1 MKRAKHLSRT
11 ATSLLLMIGL
21 VMSMFTGFT
30 AFAADTVMNA
40 AETPVQASSVTY
52 NGWNEAELQNL
63 LNETDVVLTTDGIG
77 IFGTLT
83 IPRDRT
89 LTVEGRL
96 VVHGVLNATGTL
108 ANNGQ
113 VHNQYYAVIN
123 VMQGGR
129 LENNGFLQ
137 NNTFGTINVYWSGE
151 IVGNPVSGNGPVNT
165 VPAILGEV
173 HLITDDIIEIEFNA
187 PVNEQQAREAFTIMV
202 DGGPAVWTFLSYF
215 DFGVYGERGGV
226 VNVRLEEGLDAG
238 EPRGR
243 RRELATTEAWLA
255 QTDHV
260 RGPIAAARLTVEFDG
275 ETTTAQWVPFYTERN
290 LGHMSRVLTY
300 ISGEGGN
307 NGRVGGATGTG
318 TGSIHQTLPPNTHAM
333 NIFGPDMEPRY
344 NEEFVVRQVGEGL
357 HRFFGRGEFLALPM
371 VRSGFRTL
379 IVGPSQSVYEAPQ
392 FRDLYVHGVTDDTF
406 TRRNIKATSVPG
418 NFNPTYGSFERPFIV
433 VTSDDIMRHDSPMN
447 AYGET
452 IFTIDADGQRVYND
466 DIVGSRRISAR
477 PRSDFFYLGEAVFD
491 FFWEVGARQ
500 GSRQFPIGP
509 NNYWDDFR
517 FDLHIER
524 AFDNAIAQG
533 LWPNTILTATHDFCG
548 RAFTR
553 SERIKNFYMYG
564 AMVFWEF
571 MPESRYFDWLSMPIN
586 TRGEMY
592 LYDYDLY
599 WALSGLHGREEFWT
613 GVGTGQQA
621 SSIDDTSKW
630 RTPWFRDNQPDN
642 YGLPAC
648 ARPIAVDAVT
658 GEQLPFGTVRG
669 NMFPGPHCPTCATG
683 TCVEGIRGVPH
694 APLHI
699 TDVVVSSHNQIMVY
713 FNRVVSTRAA
723 AVHAGNFQVW
733 IGDTMVPANQLSQT
747 GGYHWNSIRLQTN
760 TGGVNF
766 VTGAVPTPEWRLDN
780 GRPYGRFFNGFT
792 QTDLDE
798 RSIAN
803 GGWILNNQA
812 LGRYPLAFGEFI
824 DLERAINEFGA
835 GMRPEGVSIVY
846 TGAASVTVSN
856 TIHGPNPIGG
866 PILDWAGNEL
876 SRVGERIPARFEPWQ
891 AVAYRSALTG
901 LYTYLDTVIGTH
913 PRHQFRQKDVAITA
927 TLQMESLFQ
936 NNTDITHD
944 HLASAILGWD
954 GTLDAGGNRNM
965 VNGFQN
971 AFPAGL
977 PFSRL
982 LASGNMTGNAS
993 AADLANS
1000 QIPGT
1005 TVWLYD
1011 TSVRYDRPG
1020 QRISDGAVRSSGGM
1034 HVAAGSVRGRHP
1046 GRLPFMNQMHTT
1058 NVGDLYR
1065 IGGWGGNNF
1074 QTEDIHVMRDFNLD
1088 RYRIENLVL
1097 HEGGH
1102 GIDSFQRGQ
1111 NFGHEMYAD
1120 MSSAWL
1126 AATNPANGRRW
1137 NTVDNVAAYFGANR
1151 GEYVSTAA
1159 NYWAGTMRE
1168 SFSGTNDGVWT
1179 PVSTREEFFRYDP
1192 WGFEGWRRLSWNGE
1206 LGLWFNDAN
1215 GNPQVGN
1222 PVYRVMLEDWE
1233 LLRDQNPEFAHW
1245 RNSSY
1250 LMAWG
1255 SSIIETAHHNPYTEA
1270 RNNAAAGS
1278 QIDNRIRWVS
1288 WNIPHIWDVYPNL
1301 APSNPNFPNNRFDFA
1316 GADFQATGIDAQRG
1330 GTPHH
1335 PMPAFGTVPVEQMT
1349 PLQNQTHPFHRPGGI
1364 QRPIRTPEISALA
1377 APVAATVIEGS
1388 ERIPSRPILVEFEIV
1403 YNGYEITNNNS
1414 QTSFDLR
1421 INGQYTHF
1429 YFWSFEVNDNGDI
1442 AIVTVRLDWPLN
1454 RNDYVEVISRVV
1466 PTTDITFTLDI
1477 FNNGQGGS
1485 PSRPNES
1492 LYQARLVRMWPL
1504 VDGVGVL
1511 VPMDVE
1517 ITAYDQDNND
1527 AMQFINRNRQWCD
1540 TAGWQNYYVNFDAD
1554 TSAQWQYIYFT
1565 ITAFGQT
1572 VEARLVN
1579 NQFVAAPVDVI
1590 GLNAFNNGND
1600 NNVSLANLGVIRIW
1614 TQLNGIN
1621 ALVPYANL
1629 TVMAEL
1635 PNGDCAMQF
1644 VRINRIWNNPDYV
1657 NLIDVTKVNAPWQY
1671 IDFAVE
1677 LNNQVAKLRL
1687 INNLY

>member
-1 MKRAKHLSRT
+1 MKKAVSILLSLFLILPT
-11 ATSLLLMIGL
+11 L
-21 VMSMFTGFT
+21 T
-30 AFAADTVMNA
+30 AFAYDIEDPINNPPTIEA
-40 AETPVQASSVTY
+40 APVEDNEESEL
-52 NGWNEAELQNL
+52 EAELPVL
-63 LNETDVVLTTDGIG
+63 VNELEDE
-77 IFGTLT
+77 IFEN
-83 IPRDRT
+83 
-89 LTVEGRL
+89 VEA
-96 VVHGVLNATGTL
+96 GVLGNVFLITGEVLEIEYTQPILNNAH
-108 ANNGQ
+108 AQ
-113 VHNQYYAVIN
+113 SV
-123 VMQGGR
+123 
-129 LENNGFLQ
+129 F
-137 NNTFGTINVYWSGE
+137 TINVDGE
-151 IVGNPVSGNGPVNT
+151 PV
-165 VPAILGEV
+165 EW
-173 HLITDDIIEIEFNA
+173 E
-187 PVNEQQAREAFTIMV
+187 
-202 DGGPAVWTFLSYF
+202 FLSYF
-215 DFGVYGERGGV
+215 NFGSFGERGGV
-226 VNVRLEEGLDAG
+226 VNVRLTEELDAG

-243 RRELATTEAWLA
+243 RRELTTSEAWLA
-255 QTDHV
+255 QTDHI
-260 RGPIAAARLTVEFDG
+260 RGPVAAARITVEVVADEENVEDG
-275 ETTTAQWVPFYTERN
+275 NIEDIEDVEYLNEAIVDDYTVGAEDNDEVEAEELAGPRAEEEIENVKTVQATWNPFYTERN

-300 ISGEGGN
+300 ISGDGGN
-307 NGRVGGATGTG
+307 NGRVGGMTSAGQG
-318 TGSIHQTLPPNTHAM
+318 VGNHQTLPANAHSM
-333 NIFGPDMEPRY
+333 NIFGPNMEPRY
-344 NEEFVVRQVGEGL
+344 NEEFIVRQVGEGL

-371 VRSGFRTL
+371 VRSGFNTL
-379 IVGPSQSVYEAPQ
+379 IVGPAQSVYEAPQ
-392 FRDLYVHGVTDDTF
+392 FRDLYVHGVTEDTF
-406 TRRNIKATSVPG
+406 TRRSIKATTVPG
-418 NFNPTYGSFERPFIV
+418 NFNQRYGSFERPFVV

-452 IFTIDADGQRVYND
+452 IFTIDANGQRVYNENID
-466 DIVGSRRISAR
+466 ESRRVSAR

-524 AFDNAIAQG
+524 AFDNAIANG
-533 LWPNTILTATHDFCG
+533 LWPNTVLTATHDLDG
-548 RAFTR
+548 REFTR
-553 SERIKNFYMYG
+553 AERIKNFYVYG
-564 AMVFWEF
+564 AMIFWEF
-571 MPESRYFDWLSMPIN
+571 MPESRYFDWKSMPVN

-613 GVGTGQQA
+613 GVGNLQGA
-621 SSIDDTSKW
+621 SSVDDTSKW

-648 ARPIAVDAVT
+648 ARPINS
-658 GEQLPFGTVRG
+658 GQG
-669 NMFPGPHCPTCATG
+669 NVFPGPHCDACAAG
-683 TCVEGIRGVPH
+683 TCTEGLRGVPH
-694 APLHI
+694 APLYI

-723 AVHAGNFQVW
+723 VVASGNNGNWQVW
-733 IGDTMVPANQLSQT
+733 IGDTMVPMNQVSQT

-760 TGGVNF
+760 TGNVNF
-766 VTGAVPTPEWRLDN
+766 ITGTVPTPQWRLDN

-792 QTDLDE
+792 QADLDE

-803 GGWILNNQA
+803 GGWIANNNP
-812 LGRYPLAFGEFI
+812 LGRYPLAFGEFV

-846 TGAASVTVSN
+846 TGTATA
-856 TIHGPNPIGG
+856 GPV
-866 PILDWAGNEL
+866 LDWAGNEL
-876 SRVGERIPARFEPWQ
+876 SRIGERIPARFEPWQ
-891 AVAYRSALTG
+891 GVAYRSALTG
-901 LYTYLDTVIGTH
+901 LYTYLDTAIGTH
-913 PRHQFRQKDVAITA
+913 PRHPFAQKDVAITA

-936 NNTDITHD
+936 NNTDVTHD

-982 LASGNMTGNAS
+982 LAGGNMTGNAG
-993 AADLANS
+993 AGDLANS
-1000 QIPGT
+1000 QTPGN
-1005 TVWLYD
+1005 TVWHYN

-1020 QRISDGAVRSSGGM
+1020 QRIADGAVRSSGGM
-1034 HVAAGSVRGRHP
+1034 HIAAGSVRGRHP
-1046 GRLPFMNQMHTT
+1046 GRLPFMNQMHGTS
-1058 NVGDLYR
+1058 VGDLYR

-1120 MSSAWL
+1120 MSSAWM

-1222 PVYRVMLEDWE
+1222 PNYRVMLEDWE

-1245 RNSSY
+1245 TSSSY

-1255 SSIIETAHHNPYTEA
+1255 ASIIETAHHNPYTEA
-1270 RNNAAAGS
+1270 RNNAAFGS

-1288 WNIPHIWDVYPNL
+1288 WNVPHIWDVYPNL
-1301 APSNPNFPNNRFDFA
+1301 EPSNPNFPNNRFDFA

-1349 PLQNQTHPFHRPGGI
+1349 PFQNQTHPFHRTGGV
-1364 QRPIRTPEISALA
+1364 QRPVRTAEISALA
-1377 APVAATVIEGS
+1377 APVSAMVVAGS
-1388 ERIPSRPILVEFEIV
+1388 ERIPSRPALVEFDVV
-1403 YNGYEITNNNS
+1403 YNGQEVTNNNA
-1414 QTSFDLR
+1414 QTSFDLK
-1421 INGQYTHF
+1421 IDGQFTHF
-1429 YFWSFEVNDNGDI
+1429 YFWNFEVNGDI
-1442 AIVTVRLDWPLN
+1442 ATVTLRLDWPITNGADIEVTSRSILTTTPGDFISIRETA
-1454 RNDYVEVISRVV
+1454 RNSRQWVISFWVTETFRDGSSRRFATELTLPGPNANFRGAFTFEAGHILAGRTLLHDIRNNGSNVV
-1466 PTTDITFTLDI
+1466 TLD
-1477 FNNGQGGS
+1477 
-1485 PSRPNES
+1485 
-1492 LYQARLVRMWPL
+1492 
-1504 VDGVGVL
+1504 
-1511 VPMDVE
+1511 
-1517 ITAYDQDNND
+1517 
-1527 AMQFINRNRQWCD
+1527 
-1540 TAGWQNYYVNFDAD
+1540 
-1554 TSAQWQYIYFT
+1554 
-1565 ITAFGQT
+1565 
-1572 VEARLVN
+1572 
-1579 NQFVAAPVDVI
+1579 
-1590 GLNAFNNGND
+1590 
-1600 NNVSLANLGVIRIW
+1600 
-1614 TQLNGIN
+1614 
-1621 ALVPYANL
+1621 
-1629 TVMAEL
+1629 
-1635 PNGDCAMQF
+1635 
-1644 VRINRIWNNPDYV
+1644 
-1657 NLIDVTKVNAPWQY
+1657 
-1671 IDFAVE
+1671 
-1677 LNNQVAKLRL
+1677 LR
-1687 INNLY
+1687 